1 MSSILKVAVYDARMQ
16 QEEPAYAVQK
26 GALSVSV
33 APFNAIAAS
42 AAQMTFQ
49 VLVPSLNVFVDRK
62 MMISAGLNFSANL
75 FYGGP
80 RSASLHGVLTNF
92 ATGVTGSMAIHTNV
106 LTLTAQPTLNGA
118 AIVPGLF
125 AGTLVFHPLLPVGT
139 TVIGNS
145 GVPADNGLVYILSNS
160 TQTAITAAGVGT
172 GTGAFGF
179 YCPYVYD
186 VPDPI
191 MGVQQG
197 VTYDSPFDGA
207 VNSAAF
213 QPMGYVTAVSPKDLA
228 YSSFPLQTAL
238 TNMTATLNDCT
249 VTTNGDT
256 LKEQLLLTMTPENVK
271 QRTTPS
277 GVDSYSWGRDDANSN
292 SGNFSSY
299 SVSNSHGDVPN
310 GAFPTTW
317 YADSSQTNPLS
328 GNGTIV
334 ATGVNQNTAASYPFL
349 APGLYSFGLGTA
361 SGNLVTGGSSGT
373 GFYVAPTNASNVT
386 GFVAQNVLVPFV
398 NNQPVWTTGF
408 PGGDLIVYANSFIG
422 CLGAAIGPN
431 VYDVN
436 PGFTITSSAAGTF
449 ITLLRNVPPYCMIG
463 AKLYMATPTGGLGTV
478 NPYGISI
485 GQPGGTPILGV
496 VTNILSGGLGVAG
509 STYNVLHN
517 VGATGFSATQIR
529 GLALQ
534 AGCNAFVPLPVF
546 GRVDVVEP
554 LVISPMIWADS
565 AEFQTVGLYG
575 MTNMQFI
582 MNFAP
587 LGTCYAA
594 FNPAY
599 NGAGPTGFQST
610 ASLPLWVDDLT
621 RPTQNTGNILR
632 SSNIRTVLSDLA
644 FNSSSAA
651 GNGPWTSPTMFS
663 TFLTPGPDVTLPLV
677 STVPYVE
684 FPRYVRTV
692 TQSFIGTQSV
702 STQTI
707 SLTSI
712 PDMVMLYVKPATKGP
727 SQLDQYIP
735 IDNVQVT
742 FDNFSN
748 LCSGFQQFNL
758 YESAVAAGLDLDWH
772 QWRGFTQGPISSTS
786 RVSLGSN
793 AVTTAARFKQVGVTQ
808 LSGGPILLR
817 MGQDIT
823 LSPGLAPG
831 CLGNYSF
838 QATVR
843 LPNTYGFYD
852 YLTAV
857 TITVVAINTGFFE
870 TVRGQS
876 AIRKTI
882 LNSADVESA
891 TPETG
896 VSRTQLNRMVGRG
909 AYMRGGSSYVGN
921 ASHLRRTGSLTG
933 GASGGMM
940 ARHGPSAGMKRSS
953 GIM

>member
-1 MSSILKVAVYDARMQ
+1 MSSIQKIAVYDARMQ
-16 QEEPAYAVQK
+16 QDEPAYAVQK

-33 APFNAIAAS
+33 APFSAISAS
-42 AAQMTFQ
+42 SSQMTFQ

-62 MMISAGLNFSANL
+62 LQVSAGLNFTANL
-75 FYGGP
+75 FYSGQ
-80 RSASLHGVLTNF
+80 RSASVQAVITTVNT
-92 ATGVTGSMAIHTNV
+92 AITGIINAGSNV
-106 LTLTAQPTLNGA
+106 LTLNGPPILNGA
-118 AIVPGLF
+118 A
-125 AGTLVFHPLLPVGT
+125 AQPLLPGTQVFHVAMPANTFVVGT
-139 TVIGNS
+139 TGN
-145 GVPADNGLVYILSNS
+145 ANQYILNNISLLGV
-160 TQTAITAAGVGT
+160 TTAYVSVANPGT
-172 GTGAFGF
+172 GGFGF
-179 YCPYVYD
+179 LVPWTYD
-186 VPDPI
+186 VPDPV

-207 VNSAAF
+207 VNSSAF
-213 QPMGYVTAVSPKDLA
+213 QPMGYCTAVSPKDLA
-228 YSSFPLQTAL
+228 YCSFPLQSAL

-271 QRTTPS
+271 QRTTPT
-277 GVDSYSWGRDDANSN
+277 GVDTYSWGRDDALSS

-299 SVSNSHGDVPN
+299 SIVNSQGDVPN
-310 GAFPTTW
+310 GAYPTSW
-317 YADSSQTNPLS
+317 YADATQNVPLTS
-328 GNGTIV
+328 VGRII
-334 ATGVNQNTAASYPFL
+334 ATATPNVITATYPFL
-349 APGLYSFGLGTA
+349 TPGVYSFGLGTA
-361 SGNLVTGGSSGT
+361 SANLVSGGASGC
-373 GFYVAPTNASNVT
+373 GFYIAPTNASNVT
-386 GFVAQNVLVPFV
+386 GFTAQNVLVPFV

-408 PGGDLIVYANSFIG
+408 PGGDLLCFNN
-422 CLGAAIGPN
+422 LAIGSTYIAGSSAIN
-431 VYDVN
+431 TVDQS
-436 PGFTITSSAAGTF
+436 PGFTIVSSGAGT
-449 ITLLRNVPPYCMIG
+449 ILTLLRNVPPYCMVG
-463 AKLYMATPTGGLGTV
+463 AKLYYTTSTGGIASITA
-478 NPYGISI
+478 YGNSI
-485 GQPGGTPILGV
+485 GQAGTSAPIQGFV
-496 VTNILSGGLGVAG
+496 SNILSGGLGVAG
-509 STYNVLHN
+509 STYNVC
-517 VGATGFSATQIR
+517 TGTVFTVTQ
-529 GLALQ
+529 LQTLSLQ
-534 AGCNAFVPLPVF
+534 AGCQAGVPLPVF
-546 GRVDVVEP
+546 GQLNVVEP

-582 MNFAP
+582 LNFAP

-594 FNPAY
+594 LNPAVVGS
-599 NGAGPTGFQST
+599 GATGFQGT

-621 RPTQNTGNILR
+621 RPTQNVGNILR

-644 FNSSSAA
+644 FSTQTTL
-651 GNGPWTSPTMFS
+651 NGPWTSPTLFA

-677 STVPYVE
+677 STVPYTE
-684 FPRYVRTV
+684 FPRYVQTI
-692 TQSFIGTQSV
+692 TGSFVGPASIR
-702 STQTI
+702 TQTI

-712 PDMVMLYVKPATKGP
+712 PDMVMIYVKPATKGP

-735 IDNVQVT
+735 IDNIQVT

-772 QWRGFTQGPISSTS
+772 QWRGYSQGALASTS

-793 AVTTAARFKQVGVTQ
+793 AVNIPPTFKQNSVTQ

-843 LPNTYGFYD
+843 LPNAYGFYD

-857 TITVVAINTGFFE
+857 TITVIAINTGFFE

-882 LNSADVESA
+882 LNSADVEAA
-891 TPETG
+891 TPESG
-896 VSRTQLNRMVGRG
+896 VTRSQLNRMVGRG
-909 AYMRGGSSYVGN
+909 SYMRG
-921 ASHLRRTGSLTG
+921 ASHFVNNAAHLRQVGKLAGPMASALARQGS
-933 GASGGMM
+933 M
-940 ARHGPSAGMKRSS
+940 AGMKRGS

>member
-1 MSSILKVAVYDARMQ
+1 MSSIQKIAVYDARLQ
-16 QEEPAYAVQK
+16 QDEPAYAVQK

-62 MMISAGLNFSANL
+62 MMIAAGLNFSANL
-75 FYGGP
+75 FYGGA
-80 RSASLHGVLTNF
+80 RSTSVKGVITSF
-92 ATGVTGSMAIHTNV
+92 ATANGTMAVHTNI
-106 LTLTAQPTLNGA
+106 LTLNTQPQINGG
-118 AIVPGLF
+118 VVSPGLF
-125 AGTLVFHPLLPVGT
+125 AGTQVFHPHLPIGT
-139 TVIGNS
+139 VVLGIS
-145 GVPADNGLVYILSNS
+145 GVAADNGLVYILSNT
-160 TQTAITAAGVGT
+160 TQTAISAANNAT

-179 YCPYVYD
+179 LVPWVCD
-186 VPDPI
+186 VPDPV

-213 QPMGYVTAVSPKDLA
+213 QPMGYATAVSPKDLA
-228 YSSFPLQTAL
+228 YASFPLQTAL

-299 SVSNSHGDVPN
+299 SVSNAHGDIPN

-317 YADSSQTNPLS
+317 FADASQNTPLS
-328 GNGTIV
+328 STGIVV
-334 ATGVNQNTAASYPFL
+334 ATGVSQNTAASYPFL
-349 APGLYSFGLGTA
+349 APGLYSFNLGAT
-361 SGNLVTGGSSGT
+361 SLLTTGGTSGC

-386 GFVAQNVLVPFV
+386 GFTAQNVLVPFV

-408 PGGDLIVYANSFIG
+408 PGGDLIVYNSTAIG
-422 CLGAAIGPN
+422 CLGAAGITN
-431 VYDVN
+431 ILDVA
-436 PGFTITSSAAGTF
+436 PGFSIISSAAGT
-449 ITLLRNVPPYCMIG
+449 ILTLLRDVPPYCMIG
-463 AKLYMATPTGGLGTV
+463 AKLYFTATVDGVTSVPA
-478 NPYGISI
+478 YGVSI
-485 GQPGGTPILGV
+485 GQAGGVTIQGV
-496 VTNILSGGLGVAG
+496 VVNILSGALGVAG
-509 STYNVLHN
+509 SQYNVIHN
-517 VGATGFSATQIR
+517 QGASGFSAARLR
-529 GLALQ
+529 GLSLQ
-534 AGCNAFVPLPVF
+534 AGCQATVPLPVF

-582 MNFAP
+582 LNFAP
-587 LGTCYAA
+587 LGTVYAA
-594 FNPAY
+594 LNPGV
-599 NGAGPTGFQST
+599 NGAGATGFLGT

-644 FNSSSAA
+644 FNSTSAA
-651 GNGPWTSPTMFS
+651 GLGPWSSPQIYS

-692 TQSFIGTQSV
+692 TQSFVGAQTV

-712 PDMVMLYVKPATKGP
+712 PDMIMLFVKPATKGP

-735 IDNVQVT
+735 IDNVSVT

-772 QWRGFTQGPISSTS
+772 QWRGFTQSAIATTS
-786 RVSLGSN
+786 RVSLASN
-793 AVTTAARFKQVGVTQ
+793 AVTTAPRFRQTGVTQ

-852 YLTAV
+852 YLTSA
-857 TITVVAINTGFFE
+857 TITLIAINTGFFE

-896 VSRTQLNRMVGRG
+896 VTRTQLNRMVGRG

-921 ASHLRRTGSLTG
+921 ASHLRRTGNLS

-940 ARHGPSAGMKRSS
+940 PRHGPSAGMKRSS